1 MSWLFLFCSGI
12 FEISGI
18 LIFKKLALAKGKRFF
33 LWLLVLGIN
42 FAFSLGLLSLAMK
55 EIDMS
60 IAYAVWTGIGA
71 SGGVIMA
78 KIFYKEQ
85 ITLLKGICLTLI
97 IGSMI
102 GLKLLS

>member
-1 MSWLFLFCSGI
+1 MSWLFLFVSGI

-18 LIFKKLALAKGKRFF
+18 LIFKKLAQSKGKQFVLWF
-33 LWLLVLGIN
+33 LILGIN
-42 FAFSLGLLSLAMK
+42 FAFSLMLLSLAMR

-78 KIFYKEQ
+78 GILYKESLSWQ
-85 ITLLKGICLTLI
+85 KILSLVMI
-97 IGSMI
+97 IGSMV
-102 GLKLLS
+102 GLKLMI